1 MTELLYLL
9 PIILLGIASGI
20 VIGVFPGV
28 GPASG
33 IMILYPV
40 LLGLP
45 VMDLFVFYSV
55 MMSSVQYY
63 SSIPSIVYGIAG
75 EITSVPAVQYGHDE
89 FRQGRGAELLSS
101 TATSSLIA
109 SVVGVVIFYA
119 ATQYID
125 FMKYFINN
133 TPRLVL
139 LTVLIL
145 LISAASKQKILAL
158 AFAIIGLVIGHI
170 GYDSL
175 RRGHFLSAAD
185 FLPGGIPF
193 VPVFI
198 GFLMLPELF
207 HHARHTL
214 SSIDINSNE
223 FSMRT
228 RLANLLKF
236 PPVLSS
242 LRGSVIGAVMGL
254 VPMIGTSVSSMVAAV
269 IEKKINNN
277 NQRIVISAEA
287 ANNSAAIT
295 VLIPL
300 IFLALPIIPSEAV
313 IMALAERSGFGINNS
328 FNLIA
333 ALAGPLVL
341 ILVLVNIVNWFI
353 AGVFYQNMIS
363 LYIRLNKIIYP
374 ILIAVSIMVCVSEGI
389 TNHQL
394 GLYLLLTTVSVMI
407 GFFVKEFSVR
417 VALIFGMLL
426 STSVSSEIF
435 RFLLL
440 NF

>member
-1 MTELLYLL
+1 M
-9 PIILLGIASGI
+9 ISGI

-33 IMILYPV
+33 ILILYPV
-40 LLGLP
+40 LIGLP
-45 VMDLFVFYSV
+45 VADLFVFYAV

-63 SSIPSIVYGIAG
+63 SSIPSIVYGMAG
-75 EITSVPAVQYGHDE
+75 EITSVPAVQYGHAE

-109 SVVGVVIFYA
+109 SVVGVLIFYT

-125 FMKYFINN
+125 FMKYFVN
-133 TPRLVL
+133 TNPRLAL
-139 LTVLIL
+139 LTIIIVLIS
-145 LISAASKQKILAL
+145 IASKQKILAL
-158 AFAIIGLVIGHI
+158 AFAILGLVIGHI
-170 GYDSL
+170 GYDVL
-175 RRGHFLSAAD
+175 RREHFLSAAD
-185 FLPGGIPF
+185 FLPSGVPF
-193 VPVFI
+193 LPVLI

-214 SSIDINSNE
+214 STVDINLGQLGL
-223 FSMRT
+223 RT
-228 RLANLLKF
+228 RLVKLLKF
-236 PPVLSS
+236 PPALSS

-254 VPMIGTSVSSMVAAV
+254 VPMVGTSVSSMVAAV

-287 ANNSAAIT
+287 ANNSAAVT

-313 IMALAERSGFGINNS
+313 IMTLAERSGFGQANS
-328 FNLIA
+328 LNLIA
-333 ALAGPLVL
+333 SLAGPLVL
-341 ILVLVNIVNWFI
+341 ILVLVNIANWFI
-353 AGVFYQNMIS
+353 AGIFYQHMIS
-363 LYIRLNKIIYP
+363 LYVRLSKIIYP
-374 ILIAVSIMVCVSEGI
+374 ILIAVSIAVCVSEGI
-389 TNHQL
+389 THHQL
-394 GLYLLLTTVSVMI
+394 GLYLCLTAITLLA
-407 GFFVKEFSVR
+407 GGFVKEFSVR

-435 RFLLL
+435 RFSLL

>member
-1 MTELLYLL
+1 MTELFSLL
-9 PIILLGIASGI
+9 PIILLGIASG
-20 VIGVFPGV
+20 VAIGIFPGV

-40 LLGLP
+40 LTGLP
-45 VMDLFVFYSV
+45 VADLFIFYAV

-109 SVVGVVIFYA
+109 SVVGIAIFYT

-125 FMKYFINN
+125 FMKYFVNN
-133 TPRLVL
+133 NPRMAL
-139 LTVLIL
+139 LTMIIVLV
-145 LISAASKQKILAL
+145 SVVSKQKILAL
-158 AFAIIGLVIGHI
+158 TSAIAGLVIGHI
-170 GYDSL
+170 GYDEL
-175 RRGHFLSAAD
+175 RQEHFLSAAE
-185 FLPGGIPF
+185 FLPSGVPF

-198 GFLMLPELF
+198 GFLMLPEIFQHSQHTTLV
-207 HHARHTL
+207 AR
-214 SSIDINSNE
+214 INSSE
-223 FSMRT
+223 FSIRT
-228 RLANLLKF
+228 RIANLLKF

-242 LRGSVIGAVMGL
+242 LRGSMIGSVMGL

-277 NQRIVISAEA
+277 NQQIVISAEA

-300 IFLALPIIPSEAV
+300 VFLALPIIPSEAV
-313 IMALAERSGFGINNS
+313 IMALAERSGFGMANS

-333 ALAGPLVL
+333 SLAGPLVVIL
-341 ILVLVNIVNWFI
+341 ILVNMVNWFI
-353 AGVFYQNMIS
+353 AGIFYQSMIS
-363 LYIRLNKIIYP
+363 IYIRLNKIIYP
-374 ILIAVSIMVCVSEGI
+374 TLIVLSLAVCVSQGI
-389 TNHQL
+389 ANHQL
-394 GLYLLLTTVSVMI
+394 GLYLLLTTVSVLT
-407 GFFVKEFSVR
+407 GVFVKEFSVR
-417 VALIFGMLL
+417 VSLIFGMLL

-435 RFLLL
+435 RFVLL

>member
-1 MTELLYLL
+1 
-9 PIILLGIASGI
+9 
-20 VIGVFPGV
+20 V
-28 GPASG
+28 
-33 IMILYPV
+33 
-40 LLGLP
+40 
-45 VMDLFVFYSV
+45 
-55 MMSSVQYY
+55 
-63 SSIPSIVYGIAG
+63 
-75 EITSVPAVQYGHDE
+75 
-89 FRQGRGAELLSS
+89 
-101 TATSSLIA
+101 
-109 SVVGVVIFYA
+109 
-119 ATQYID
+119 
-125 FMKYFINN
+125 
-133 TPRLVL
+133 
-139 LTVLIL
+139 
-145 LISAASKQKILAL
+145 ASKQKILAL
-158 AFAIIGLVIGHI
+158 TFAIIGLTIGHI
-170 GYDSL
+170 GYDVL
-175 RRGHFLSAAD
+175 RREHFLSAAD
-185 FLPGGIPF
+185 FLPSGIPF

-214 SSIDINSNE
+214 SGVDINSNE
-223 FSMRT
+223 FGIRT

-269 IEKKINNN
+269 VEKKINNN
-277 NQRIVISAEA
+277 NQRIVVSAEA

-333 ALAGPLVL
+333 SLAGPLIV
-341 ILVLVNIVNWFI
+341 ILLLVNVVNWLV
-353 AGVFYQNMIS
+353 AGMFYQSMIS

-374 ILIAVSIMVCVSEGI
+374 ILIAVSVAVCVSEGMA
-389 TNHQL
+389 NHQL
-394 GLYLLLTTVSVMI
+394 GLYLLLTAMSVCV
-407 GFFVKEFSVR
+407 GVFVKEFSVR

-435 RFLLL
+435 RFVLF

>member
-1 MTELLYLL
+1 MIELLYLL

-45 VMDLFVFYSV
+45 VVDLFVFYSV

-89 FRQGRGAELLSS
+89 FRQGRGAELLSA

-133 TPRLVL
+133 TPRLIL
-139 LTVLIL
+139 LTVLVV
-145 LISAASKQKILAL
+145 LISVASKQKILAL
-158 AFAIIGLVIGHI
+158 TFAIIGLTIGHI
-170 GYDSL
+170 GYDVL
-175 RRGHFLSAAD
+175 RREHFLSAAD
-185 FLPGGIPF
+185 FLPSGIPF
-193 VPVFI
+193 VPV
-198 GFLMLPELF
+198 LPELF

-214 SSIDINSNE
+214 SGVDINSNE
-223 FSMRT
+223 FGIRT

-269 IEKKINNN
+269 VEKKINNN
-277 NQRIVISAEA
+277 NQRIVVSAEA

-333 ALAGPLVL
+333 SLAGPLIV
-341 ILVLVNIVNWFI
+341 ILLLVNVVNWLV
-353 AGVFYQNMIS
+353 AGMFYQSMIS

-374 ILIAVSIMVCVSEGI
+374 ILIAVSVAVCVSEGMA
-389 TNHQL
+389 NHQL
-394 GLYLLLTTVSVMI
+394 GLYLLLTAMSVCV
-407 GFFVKEFSVR
+407 GVFVKEFSVR

-435 RFLLL
+435 RFVLF